1 MDNESDLALDLASF
15 LLRYHKDLDYI
26 DFSEDE
32 RVLARIKRAEC
43 YRSWADI
50 EDLANSYEQL
60 TTNFENHQNTAANAF

>member
-1 MDNESDLALDLASF
+1 VDNDSDLALDLASF
-15 LLRYHKDLDYI
+15 LLRYHKDLDYT

-50 EDLANSYEQL
+50 EDLA
-60 TTNFENHQNTAANAF
+60 TN